1 MPPPT
6 DPRAAAL
13 VQRLQQ
19 ELRVKTQEAA
29 AVPSSSS
36 SSSPPSPSSSSSSS
50 ANVRLAVVQAPGRV
64 NLIGEHIDYSGTFLA
79 YCV

>member
-36 SSSPPSPSSSSSSS
+36 SSSPPSPSSSSSS